1 MLRQNPQHLLT
12 AEANFERWSWVFK
25 VTMFKVRSRNSLS
38 RELPKY
44 EVKFL
49 TIMLI
54 WWQVFTP
61 MTKRCSAY
69 SHMQTSSTDFFP
81 RISPELS
88 ISLARFCCGRSYITN
103 SSFIS
108 SNRLVASTD
117 STSTDAKCS
126 TAINFCSLL

>member
-1 MLRQNPQHLLT
+1 MLQQNPQHLPT
-12 AEANFERWSWVFK
+12 AEANFKCWSWVFK
-25 VTMFKVRSRNSLS
+25 VRVFKVRSRNSLS

-61 MTKRCSAY
+61 MTKRCSVY
-69 SHMQTSSTDFFP
+69 SQMQTSSTDFFP
-81 RISPELS
+81 CISPALS

-108 SNRLVASTD
+108 SNRLVASTH